1 MKKFLIALAALT
13 SMSINAGENQSL
25 HEFMV
30 KNYDWKQDSSHIV
43 HVGTRCSA
51 VMDAAVWRLSA
62 DNRSEV
68 KSLADQYKSASNV
81 YLFSTTPLAQ
91 KINYSTDGYIK
102 LYKWWMDT
110 YKLMAEENAIKYND
124 FSYGMLGEDFMICG
138 DKQNFSFYKSMLE
151 NSVRK

>member
-13 SMSINAGENQSL
+13 SMSVNASENQSL

-62 DNRSEV
+62 DNRSDV

-91 KINYSTDGYIK
+91 KINYSIDGYIN
-102 LYKWWMDT
+102 LYKWWMDI
-110 YKLMAEENAIKYND
+110 Y
-124 FSYGMLGEDFMICG
+124 
-138 DKQNFSFYKSMLE
+138 
-151 NSVRK
+151 R

>member
-1 MKKFLIALAALT
+1 MKKFLIAVAALT
-13 SMSINAGENQSL
+13 SISVNAGENQSL

-30 KNYDWKQDSSHIV
+30 KNYDWKQDSSNIV
-43 HVGTRCSA
+43 HVGTRCA
-51 VMDAAVWRLSA
+51 TVMDAAVWRLSS
-62 DNRSEV
+62 DNSSNS
-68 KSLADQYKSASNV
+68 KSLADQYKSFGDV
-81 YLFSTTPLAQ
+81 YLYSTAPLAQ

-102 LYKWWMDT
+102 LYKYWMDT

-124 FSYGMLGEDFMICG
+124 FFQGMLGEDFMICG